1 LKGQAKATAYGRF
14 GLQAPPNRRYVVT
27 LLGRIVEVAGLS
39 PRSRDEMFSLI
50 DRYFAGMS
58 RANFDADLNEKQW
71 VIQLLDSATGA
82 IRGFSTQALWELDVD
97 GRQVSAVYSGD
108 TIIDRD
114 HWGSNSLAQLWGQ
127 FVTSLIDERP
137 DSELVWFLIT
147 MGYKTYRFLPIFF
160 REFYPRCDAPTPGW
174 AKAIIDA
181 AARFKYASTYDAS
194 VGIIRA
200 GPTTCRLRPGVAD
213 VTAER
218 LRDPHV
224 RFFAERNPGHA
235 RGDELCCIAPL
246 ERANFT
252 GVAHRLLRSA
262 PLANVVAS

>member
-1 LKGQAKATAYGRF
+1 M
-14 GLQAPPNRRYVVT
+14 T
-27 LLGRIVEVAGLS
+27 LAGRIVEVADLS

-58 RANFDADLNEKQW
+58 RATFETDLDEKQW

-82 IRGFSTQALWELDVD
+82 IRGFSTQTLWELDVD
-97 GRQVSAVYSGD
+97 GRRVSAVYSGD
-108 TIIDRD
+108 TIVDRD
-114 HWGSNSLAQLWGQ
+114 HWGSNLLAQLWGQ
-127 FVTSLIDERP
+127 LVISLVDERAGC
-137 DSELVWFLIT
+137 ELVWFLIS
-147 MGYKTYRFLPIFF
+147 MGYKTYRFLPVFF
-160 REFYPRCDAPTPGW
+160 REFYPRHDAPTPHW

-181 AARFKYASTYDAS
+181 AAGFKYAGNYDAS
-194 VGIIRA
+194 AGIIRA
-200 GPTTCRLRPGVAD
+200 APKACRMRAGVAD

-224 RFFAERNPGHA
+224 RFFAERNPGHG

-252 GVAHRLLRSA
+252 RAAHRLLRSA
-262 PLANVVAS
+262 SPLSVVAS